1 MFPGD
6 GRDVSRWRKNIL
18 VGFIFGDRQAQRTFR
33 LLASAAWCLVHPF
46 LGLSFVAG
54 NENYHPLLM
63 FRGAEGY
70 PLLAEQSK
78 ELRAEL
84 ADLQK
89 NGIMV
94 IMLHLLGRAAAGF

>member
-1 MFPGD
+1 
-6 GRDVSRWRKNIL
+6 L
-18 VGFIFGDRQAQRTFR
+18 VGFIFGDRQAQRTFQ
-33 LLASAAWCLVHPF
+33 LLACAAWCLVQCHPF
-46 LGLSFVAG
+46 IGLSFVAG

-70 PLLAEQSK
+70 PLLAEQTK
-78 ELRAEL
+78 ELREEL

-94 IMLHLLGRAAAGF
+94 MLHLPGGFPCLISGMAAGI